1 MSELINLAISL
12 APLLE
17 KILALRQA
25 NPAVSPEYL
34 RAELTKDAD
43 ALNQKIQDDLDAH
56 PPAA

>member
-17 KILALRQA
+17 KIIALRQA
-25 NPAVSPEYL
+25 NPAITADEV
-34 RAELTKDAD
+34 RAELIKDAD

-56 PPAA
+56 PPAS

>member
-1 MSELINLAISL
+1 MSELIDLAIRL

-25 NPAVSPEYL
+25 NQAISADDL
-34 RAELTKDAD
+34 RAILTADAD